1 VINEAESGR
10 PVTHPTGSAPFL
22 AREPRYARDASMHLN
37 FGGTETADVSAAIWL
52 SSSGDGN
59 GLLERVG
66 RMQAYISGRNVN
78 LTFRPPNRGPVRA
91 LQNFDIDI
99 GEGEFLSIV
108 GPSGCGKSTFLNV
121 LLGLVKPDSGD
132 IRMDGKPITGP
143 GTDRA
148 MVFQEFGLL
157 PWRTVQHN
165 VELGL
170 ELKGMAAEARR
181 KVSQPLIQMVGLTGF
196 EGHYPHELSG
206 GMKQRVG
213 LARALATDPNVLLM
227 DEPFA
232 ALDAQTRDL
241 MQVELLRIWQEAK
254 KTVLFV
260 THQIDEAIY
269 LSDRVVVMTKRP
281 GHAKKIF
288 KIGLPRPRDYEMRVT
303 PEFNELKLEIWNEL
317 KDEITV

>member
-1 VINEAESGR
+1 MS
-10 PVTHPTGSAPFL
+10 P
-22 AREPRYARDASMHLN
+22 
-37 FGGTETADVSAAIWL
+37 
-52 SSSGDGN
+52 
-59 GLLERVG
+59 
-66 RMQAYISGRNVN
+66 YIQGRNVN
-78 LTFRPPNRGPVRA
+78 LTFRPPNRRPVRA

-99 GEGEFLSIV
+99 NASEFLSVV

-121 LLGLVKPDSGD
+121 LLGLIKPDSGELTLNGRR
-132 IRMDGKPITGP
+132 ISGP

-165 VELGL
+165 IELGL
-170 ELKGMAAEARR
+170 ELKGVAVETRRGISARF
-181 KVSQPLIQMVGLTGF
+181 IEMVGLAGF

-213 LARALATDPNVLLM
+213 LARALATDPDVLLM

-241 MQVELLRIWQEAK
+241 MQVELLRIWQEAR

-269 LSDRVVVMTKRP
+269 LSDRVMVMTKRP
-281 GHAKKIF
+281 GRAKKIF
-288 KIGLPRPRDYEMRVT
+288 AIELPRPRDYEMRVT
-303 PEFNELKLEIWNEL
+303 PEFNDLKLKIWNEL

>member
-1 VINEAESGR
+1 M
-10 PVTHPTGSAPFL
+10 P
-22 AREPRYARDASMHLN
+22 
-37 FGGTETADVSAAIWL
+37 
-52 SSSGDGN
+52 
-59 GLLERVG
+59 
-66 RMQAYISGRNVN
+66 AYIQGRNVN

-91 LQNFDIDI
+91 LQGFDIEVR
-99 GEGEFLSIV
+99 EGEFLSIV

-121 LLGLVKPDSGD
+121 LLGLIKLDFGD
-132 IRMDGKPITGP
+132 LTLDGKRISGP

-157 PWRTVQHN
+157 PWRTVQN
-165 VELGL
+165 NIELGL
-170 ELKGMAAEARR
+170 ELKGVAVATRRDISARF
-181 KVSQPLIQMVGLTGF
+181 IDMVGLVGF

-213 LARALATDPNVLLM
+213 LARALATDPDVLLM

-232 ALDAQTRDL
+232 ALDAQTRDI
-241 MQVELLRIWQEAK
+241 MQVELLRIWQEAR

-269 LSDRVVVMTKRP
+269 LSDRVMVMTKRP
-281 GHAKKIF
+281 GRAKKIF
-288 KIGLPRPRDYEMRVT
+288 AIDLPRPRDYEMRVT
-303 PEFNELKLEIWNEL
+303 PEFNDLKLEIWHAL

>member
-1 VINEAESGR
+1 
-10 PVTHPTGSAPFL
+10 
-22 AREPRYARDASMHLN
+22 
-37 FGGTETADVSAAIWL
+37 
-52 SSSGDGN
+52 
-59 GLLERVG
+59 
-66 RMQAYISGRNVN
+66 MQAYIEGRNVN

-91 LQNFDIDI
+91 LHGFDIDVR
-99 GEGEFLSIV
+99 EGEFLSVV

-121 LLGLVKPDSGD
+121 LLGLIKPDSGD
-132 IRMDGKPITGP
+132 LRLRGKPIAGP

-157 PWRTVQHN
+157 PWRTVQAN
-165 VELGL
+165 IELGL

-181 KVSQPLIQMVGLTGF
+181 EISQRLVDMVGLAGF
-196 EGHYPHELSG
+196 EGHFPHELSG

-213 LARALATDPNVLLM
+213 LARALATDPDVLLM

-260 THQIDEAIY
+260 THQIEEAIY
-269 LSDRVVVMTKRP
+269 LSDRVMVMTKRP
-281 GHAKKIF
+281 GRAKKIF
-288 KIGLPRPRDYEMRVT
+288 PIELSRPRDYEMRVT
-303 PEFNELKLEIWNEL
+303 PEFNELKLDIWNSL

>member
-1 VINEAESGR
+1 
-10 PVTHPTGSAPFL
+10 
-22 AREPRYARDASMHLN
+22 M
-37 FGGTETADVSAAIWL
+37 
-52 SSSGDGN
+52 DGFI
-59 GLLERVG
+59 R
-66 RMQAYISGRNVN
+66 GRNVN
-78 LTFRPPNRGPVRA
+78 LTFRPPNRAAVRA
-91 LQNFDIDI
+91 LSGFDI
-99 GEGEFLSIV
+99 EVRELEFLSIV

-121 LLGLVKPDSGD
+121 LLGLIRPDSGELAM
-132 IRMDGKPITGP
+132 RGRAITGP

-157 PWRTVQHN
+157 PWRTVQSN

-170 ELKGMAAEARR
+170 QLKGAPTAARR
-181 KVSQPLIQMVGLTGF
+181 EVSGRFIEMVGLSGF
-196 EGHYPHELSG
+196 ESHYPHELSG

-213 LARALATDPNVLLM
+213 LARALATDPDVLLM

-241 MQVELLRIWQEAK
+241 MQAELLRIWHEAQ

-269 LSDRVVVMTKRP
+269 LSDRVMVMTKRP
-281 GHAKKIF
+281 GRAKTIF
-288 KIGLPRPRDYEMRVT
+288 DIDLPRPRDYEMRVT
-303 PEFNELKLEIWNEL
+303 PEFNEMKLDIWNAL